1 MAQLF
6 LNTNQTMKKLLL
18 IPFVLML
25 FQTSFAQRIK
35 IAYVDM
41 EYILGKLPEYQSALK
56 ELENKAGQ
64 WKANIEKQAG
74 EIKDL
79 KDALEQEKVLL
90 TKELLQEKEEEI
102 AFKEKELLK
111 YQLEKFGPEGDY
123 VLQKQRL
130 VTPVQDRVFGA
141 VTKLIRSAKYDIV
154 FDKSNDKLGL
164 IYTSTKLD
172 ISDKI
177 LKLISKV
184 RKYEERKKASKD
196 RKNKRKQTQNEAKKK
211 REALAAKRKKDR
223 EEKRKKALEERNK
236 KKAEAKKESD
246 KDSNKQE
253 VEGKE
258 GETNKKAE
266 TDNKTKTDNKN
277 SSGKEKNTEEY
288 GEKLTP
294 EQLKKLQE
302 KAPEPTPEQ
311 KAALRKKEREARRK
325 RILEERKNKKKKNK
339 NN

>member
-1 MAQLF
+1 LAQLF

-64 WKANIEKQAG
+64 WKANIEKQSD

-184 RKYEERKKASKD
+184 RKDEERKKASKD
-196 RKNKRKQTQNEAKKK
+196 RSNKRKQSQNEAKKK

-223 EEKRKKALEERNK
+223 EEKRKKTLEERNK

-246 KDSNKQE
+246 KDSK
-253 VEGKE
+253 KE
-258 GETNKKAE
+258 EESKKVE
-266 TDNKTKTDNKN
+266 TDNKTKTENKN
-277 SSGKEKNTEEY
+277 NSDKENDTEEY

>member
-64 WKANIEKQAG
+64 WKANIEKQSD

-184 RKYEERKKASKD
+184 RKDEERKKASKD
-196 RKNKRKQTQNEAKKK
+196 RSNKRKQSQNEAKKK

-223 EEKRKKALEERNK
+223 EEKRKKTLEERNK

-246 KDSNKQE
+246 KDSKKE
-253 VEGKE
+253 EEG
-258 GETNKKAE
+258 KKAE
-266 TDNKTKTDNKN
+266 TENKTKTENNN
-277 SSGKEKNTEEY
+277 SSDKEKDTEKY